1 MYPYIVAGGTMRP
14 VVVLISYLVKEM
26 DLMSVEEEPS
36 GYTMYG
42 SITPALENHEPTKIA
57 L

>member
-1 MYPYIVAGGTMRP
+1 MRP